1 MTNEQKRWLDAHPDY
16 APVGVHGGFAS
27 FQERGVLTA
36 GGYLVKGQ
44 KVAQLGTGAFE
55 VGKRTLSEPGQKPQ
69 RL

>member
-1 MTNEQKRWLDAHPDY
+1 MTREQKEWLDSHPEY
-16 APVGVHGGFAS
+16 TPTGVHGGFVN

-44 KVAQLGTGAFE
+44 KAEQLGAGAFE
-55 VGKRTLSEPGQKPQ
+55 VGKRTLSEPGEKPR